1 MVLARNLDNFATQ
14 NEDFRLKFNRRK
26 ENNILLIKIKQYNP
40 INTDLPIEKLYATI
54 KINKNGKKNQTDR

>member
-1 MVLARNLDNFATQ
+1 MARNLDNFATQ

-40 INTDLPIEKLYATI
+40 INTDLPIEKTLR
-54 KINKNGKKNQTDR
+54 NNQD